1 MGVSRQ
7 QGSGGTRVMA
17 STGLARRCRGIFQ
30 TQASL
35 AQNGKRSP
43 KVVLFQIS
51 EIVSR
56 WQSSVA
62 HQHLDSS
69 RLVIEQAGLADM
81 KPKPPVDQLAFGK
94 VFTDHMLTI
103 DWTKDGGWQ
112 DPQIKPFADFSVHPG
127 AKVLHYAQ
135 ELFEGMKAYRGVDG
149 KIRLFRPMHNMA
161 RMNLTASRA
170 CLPAFDGHEFLECI
184 RKLVVMDSDWV
195 PHDTSSSLY
204 IRPTMIG
211 MEPTLGVAPADEA
224 RLFVLL
230 CPVGPYYSTGFKP
243 VNLLCDPNYVRAWPG
258 GCGYTKMGSN
268 YAPTLWTQKI
278 AEQHGCHQCLWLF
291 GDDHEITEV
300 GAMNLFILLRGVDG
314 GEDELVTPPLS
325 TGVILPGVTR
335 RSIIELTQTWPGLR
349 VSERKI
355 TMGEV
360 MEAQAEGR
368 LLEMFG
374 SGTAAVVSPVGGLHY
389 GGQLHSINTP
399 EDGLAVKIMAAMSD
413 IYYGRVQSPWAVDVE
428 EWNVDRTQELEDY
441 KQPEAAMQ

>member
-1 MGVSRQ
+1 
-7 QGSGGTRVMA
+7 
-17 STGLARRCRGIFQ
+17 
-30 TQASL
+30 
-35 AQNGKRSP
+35 
-43 KVVLFQIS
+43 
-51 EIVSR
+51 
-56 WQSSVA
+56 
-62 HQHLDSS
+62 
-69 RLVIEQAGLADM
+69 
-81 KPKPPVDQLAFGK
+81 
-94 VFTDHMLTI
+94 
-103 DWTKDGGWQ
+103 
-112 DPQIKPFADFSVHPG
+112 
-127 AKVLHYAQ
+127 
-135 ELFEGMKAYRGVDG
+135 
-149 KIRLFRPMHNMA
+149 MA

-184 RKLVVMDSDWV
+184 RKLVVIDSDWV

-291 GDDHEITEV
+291 GEDHEITEV
-300 GAMNLFILLRGVDG
+300 GAMNLFILLRGADG
-314 GEDELVTPPLS
+314 VHELVTPPLS
-325 TGVILPGVTR
+325 SGVILPGVTR
-335 RSIIELTQTWPGLR
+335 RSIIEMTQTWSDLR

-360 MEAQAEGR
+360 MEAQEEGR

-389 GGQLHSINTP
+389 GGKLHQIATP
-399 EDGLAVKIMAAMSD
+399 EDGLAVRLMAAMSD
-413 IYYGRVQSPWAVDVE
+413 IYYGKVASPWAVDVE
-428 EWNVDRTQELEDY
+428 EWNVDRTQELADY
-441 KQPEAAMQ
+441 KQPEAAMSS

>member
-1 MGVSRQ
+1 MG
-7 QGSGGTRVMA
+7 MA

-35 AQNGKRSP
+35 VQNGKRNS

-51 EIVSR
+51 DLVSR

-62 HQHLDSS
+62 PMHLDSS
-69 RLVIEQAGLADM
+69 RLVVEQASLADM
-81 KPKPPVDQLAFGK
+81 KPKPPVNQLAFGK

-103 DWTKDGGWQ
+103 DWTKDGGWEAPRIQ
-112 DPQIKPFADFSVHPG
+112 PFSDFSIHPG

-170 CLPAFDGHEFLECI
+170 CLPLFDGHELVECI
-184 RKLVVMDSDWV
+184 RRLVVVDQEWV

-211 MEPTLGVAPADEA
+211 LEPTLGVAPANSA
-224 RLFVLL
+224 RLFVLM
-230 CPVGPYYSTGFKP
+230 CPVGPYYATGFKP
-243 VNLLCDPNYVRAWPG
+243 VNLLADPQYVRAWPG
-258 GCGYTKMGSN
+258 GSGYTKMGSN
-268 YAPTLWTQKI
+268 YAPTLWTQKV

-291 GDDHEITEV
+291 GEDHEITEV
-300 GAMNLFILLRGVDG
+300 GAMNLFILLAKKDG
-314 GEDELVTPPLS
+314 SKELVTPPIS
-325 TGVILPGVTR
+325 SGIILPGVTR
-335 RSIIELTQTWPGLR
+335 RSIVEITQNWPGIT

-360 MEAQAEGR
+360 MAAREDGS

-389 GGQLHSINTP
+389 QGELRSIPTP
-399 EDGLAVKIMAAMSD
+399 RDGIAAQIMATMSD
-413 IYYGRVQSPWAVDVE
+413 IYYGRVSSPWALDVE
-428 EWNVDRTQELEDY
+428 DWSVDPAQELADY
-441 KQPEAAMQ
+441 QQPEAVQSMGLQ